1 MLEVGSFLETT
12 ASQSLKHETQVPKSR
27 KCRVISMHAIAPRDV
42 ADSRVN
48 VVTGDTLTHRNTIV
62 GCKMWILH

>member
-27 KCRVISMHAIAPRDV
+27 KCRVISMHAI
-42 ADSRVN
+42 DSLDFQYR
-48 VVTGDTLTHRNTIV
+48 TILSTQYRLDIARYV
-62 GCKMWILH
+62 GEQV